1 MYNKRIFAVLSLVA
15 VLAML
20 LSACGA
26 AAPTVE
32 EKELT
37 VAGVVFQDDQ
47 FMKSM
52 VQGDRKSVV

>member
-1 MYNKRIFAVLSLVA
+1 MYSKRIFAMMSLVA

-20 LSACGA
+20 LAACGA
-26 AAPTVE
+26 AAPAE
-32 EKELT
+32 EMELT

-52 VQGDRKSVV
+52 VQGY